1 MESFFQTWDL
11 FWQTYATGWLI
22 AVLLG
27 LCGIVVVLKDQ
38 IFLGASV
45 AQASTVGVALALWLA
60 AGLGIARE
68 EPAYFWILEAGAAL
82 FACGA
87 SVLAP
92 LLAGR
97 MGMRL
102 TLESVNGW
110 VFLISSALA
119 ILIVSGAPFGLTEV
133 QQILSA
139 GLLGSQN
146 RELFLFTGLLGLT
159 VVLVLLFRHRAF
171 LSILDPDFA
180 RSLGIRAFRTE
191 FFAFLWVGLVV
202 GLSLRIAGLVFTFGF
217 LVLPAMASRE
227 LSKSPLQ
234 LLLISPMLA
243 LGSSLLGFYLASWW
257 DLPMTHVAVFIAG
270 IIALAAFLYRLISG
284 GRFRAG

>member
-1 MESFFQTWDL
+1 MESFLQTWDL

-27 LCGIVVVLKDQ
+27 IVGIVVVLKDQ

-45 AQASTVGVALALWLA
+45 AQASTVGVALSLWLA
-60 AGLGIARE
+60 SGLGIVRE

-82 FACGA
+82 FASGA

-97 MGMRL
+97 MGLRL

-133 QQILSA
+133 EQILSA
-139 GLLGSQN
+139 GLLGSQF
-146 RELFLFTGLLGLT
+146 REVFLFTGLILLT
-159 VVLVLLFRHRAF
+159 FLLLLLFRHKVF

-227 LSKSPLQ
+227 LSRSPMQLLIISPL
-234 LLLISPMLA
+234 LA
-243 LGSSLLGFYLASWW
+243 LGSSVLGFVLASWW
-257 DLPMTHVAVFIAG
+257 DLPMTHVAVFISAVF
-270 IIALAAFLYRLISG
+270 ALGSFLWRLTN
-284 GRFRAG
+284 RARMGSA